1 MILLRVNFDEFLG
14 LDVRL
19 GAFYHA
25 TIVSLQDLLDK
36 YIESEVCR
44 YSPILFFIF
53 FLWKTDEGLTSN
65 GIVHI
70 SKVPCFLS
78 FLREALND

>member
-44 YSPILFFIF
+44 YSPIFFFF
-53 FLWKTDEGLTSN
+53 FLKD
-65 GIVHI
+65 
-70 SKVPCFLS
+70 
-78 FLREALND
+78 R